1 MAASTE
7 ATVMK
12 VGDIVKVNQCGSYCE
27 VTEVHEEEEHSHGG
41 GHVWVEILDTGAET
55 TFCFD
60 EVEVISA
67 S

>member
-1 MAASTE
+1 
-7 ATVMK
+7 MK

-27 VTEVHEEEEHSHGG
+27 VTEVHEEEDQRHGG

-60 EVEVISA
+60 EVEVVA
-67 S
+67 